1 MATESAAGSFL
12 VLRDMTGQS
21 EFSSFPSNSLKT
33 SDDDFRFGKKL
44 APDIDDKI

>member
-1 MATESAAGSFL
+1 MATESVAESSL

-21 EFSSFPSNSLKT
+21 EFSSLPSNSLKT

-44 APDIDDKI
+44 APDNDDQL